1 MFSRLPPVHGD
12 GADGLERSTD
22 GPALIHEAGP
32 AQPCPA
38 HRYACTVYRDRPGA
52 CHHYECALLRRH
64 RAGEV
69 DEGEARAI
77 VARARTLG
85 QRARTDIE
93 AVVGSQAGAALSDL
107 AARFSAVF
115 HHDEHPILAHPAQ
128 AEAHARLAALDEIL
142 RQHFR
147 HGGGDPAEPAPA

>member
-1 MFSRLPPVHGD
+1 MFSRLPPAVA
-12 GADGLERSTD
+12 GADGPDRRTG
-22 GPALIHEAGP
+22 GPTQTHEPGP

-52 CHHYECALLRRH
+52 CRHYECALLRRH

-93 AVVGSQAGAALSDL
+93 AV
-107 AARFSAVF
+107 
-115 HHDEHPILAHPAQ
+115 EHPILAHPAQ
-128 AEAHARLAALDEIL
+128 AEAHARLAALDDIL

-147 HGGGDPAEPAPA
+147 HGEGDAAEPAPA

>member
-1 MFSRLPPVHGD
+1 MFSRLPPVAGD
-12 GADGLERSTD
+12 GLADLEPPV
-22 GPALIHEAGP
+22 GAPALIHEAGP

-52 CHHYECALLRRH
+52 CRHFECALLRRH
-64 RAGEV
+64 LAGEL

-77 VARARTLG
+77 VARARPLG

-93 AVVGSQAGAALSDL
+93 AVVGPHAGAALNDL

-115 HHDEHPILAHPAQ
+115 HHDEHPIPAHPDQ
-128 AEAHARLAALDEIL
+128 AEAHARLAALDDIL
-142 RQHFR
+142 RRHFR
-147 HGGGDPAEPAPA
+147 HGEGDAAKSAPA